1 MDETSIKMETTS
13 SRPKFKTVSEYMS
26 AVPPGTKTIL
36 QTLRKAVKEAAPDA
50 EEMISYNIPTLK
62 LNGTYLIYFA
72 GYKEH
77 VSLYPIPNGNETFKK
92 EISPYVSGKGTI
104 KFPID
109 KPLPL
114 MLITKIVKF
123 SIKANE
129 ERATAKLKSK
139 NK

>member
-1 MDETSIKMETTS
+1 METTS

-26 AVPPGTKTIL
+26 AVPATTKSML
-36 QTLRKAVKEAAPDA
+36 QTIRKAAKDAAPDA

-77 VSLYPIPNGNETFKK
+77 VSLYPIPKGNEAFQK
-92 EISPYVSGKGTI
+92 EISPYLAGKGTI
-104 KFPID
+104 KFPVD

-114 MLITKIVKF
+114 NLITKIVKV
-123 SIKANE
+123 SIKENQ
-129 ERATAKLKSK
+129 ERAKAKVKVK